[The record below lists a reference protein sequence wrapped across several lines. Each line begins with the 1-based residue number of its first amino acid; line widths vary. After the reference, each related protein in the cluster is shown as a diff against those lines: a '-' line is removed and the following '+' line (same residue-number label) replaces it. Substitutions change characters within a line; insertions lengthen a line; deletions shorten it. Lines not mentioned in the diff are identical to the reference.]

1 MTEYEKLTL
10 VVTGSGSLFVF
21 LGLVVAA
28 IQISRNTRA
37 HRENHD
43 WNRRYAA
50 QQALIEGRDELEV
63 KRQIEEAFE
72 MIKDQRRLPLESIK
86 AKLESDRG
94 LIVALHRLLN
104 IYEGYARGI
113 TQRIYDNEVI
123 KAGRKTVMLR
133 TFDIF
138 QEYILHRRSIG
149 SPAAWEQLEAITN
162 EWRLEDRRPRYRD
175 PTA

>member
-1 MTEYEKLTL
+1 MTTYEEVSLW
-10 VVTGSGSLFVF
+10 VTGAGSLFVF
-21 LGLVVAA
+21 IGLWIAA
-28 IQISRNTRA
+28 KQISENTRS

-50 QQALIEGRDELEV
+50 QQALVEGRDELEV
-63 KRQIEEAFE
+63 KRQIEASFE
-72 MIKDQRRLPLESIK
+72 VVKEQRRLPIEFILAKFEQDK
-86 AKLESDRG
+86 A

-113 TQRIYDNEVI
+113 TQRIYDDDVI
-123 KAGRKTVMLR
+123 KAGRKTVMIR

-138 QEYILHRRSIG
+138 HEYIAYRRKIG
-149 SPAAWEQLEAITN
+149 SVEAWMELEAITDQ
-162 EWRLEDRRPRYRD
+162 WRYEDTRLTYRK